1 MQQARYEHY
10 AEVQNGRD
18 LYEDDKDGLSAKP
31 DNHHRFK
38 NSSDDVRYLAQQ
50 NRLLMERLTIAESD
64 IATLKDN
71 YSGLK
76 EDYNSLKQSAASCFE
91 GRMRDEDDAKI
102 SELDD
107 IKA

>member
-1 MQQARYEHY
+1 
-10 AEVQNGRD
+10 
-18 LYEDDKDGLSAKP
+18 
-31 DNHHRFK
+31 
-38 NSSDDVRYLAQQ
+38 
-50 NRLLMERLTIAESD
+50 MERLTIAESD

-91 GRMRDEDDAKI
+91 GRMRDEDDAMV

-107 IKA
+107 IEA